1 MGFGIEWGQLLFE
14 VPVYRMSKAAWHN
27 EVNESVQQFEQL
39 SSHTDPIKRHD
50 HALTLA
56 ALDRGYQSPAYN
68 QVIAWLRLV
77 WDGPGP
83 VVKGYAY
90 RVSQQRIV
98 RNFKPGRFDWRGKV
112 LEVWFAR
119 DDTSKEIAAEI
130 RKSIVDTSKKGNIF
144 YRRYIDLEAFDSL
157 APHLDW
163 RNLLGLQE
171 G

>member
-1 MGFGIEWGQLLFE
+1 
-14 VPVYRMSKAAWHN
+14 MSPAAWHN
-27 EVNESVQQFEQL
+27 EVNESVQRFERL
-39 SSHTDPIKRHD
+39 SSHTDPITRHE
-50 HALTLA
+50 HALRLA
-56 ALDRGYQSPAYN
+56 ALERGYQSPAYN

-98 RNFKPGRFDWRGKV
+98 RNIKPRRFNWQGKV
-112 LEVWFAR
+112 LEAWFTR

-130 RKSIVDTSKKGNIF
+130 RSSIVDTSNKGNIF
-144 YRRYIDLEAFDSL
+144 HRRYIDLEAFDSL

-163 RNLLGLQE
+163 RTLLGLQE

>member
-1 MGFGIEWGQLLFE
+1 MGFGIEWGHLLFE
-14 VPVYRMSKAAWHN
+14 VPVYRISKAAWHN
-27 EVNESVQQFEQL
+27 EVNESVQQFEQS

-50 HALTLA
+50 HALALA
-56 ALDRGYQSPAYN
+56 ALDRGYQSPTYN

-90 RVSQQRIV
+90 RVPQQRIV
-98 RNFKPGRFDWRGKV
+98 RNFKTGRFNWRGKV
-112 LEVWFAR
+112 LEVWFTR
-119 DDTSKEIAAEI
+119 DDTSKEIAGEI

-144 YRRYIDLEAFDSL
+144 YLRYIDLEAFDSL

-163 RNLLGLQE
+163 RNLLGLKE